1 MAVTLSREHPVR
13 PSLGGGRVAT
23 EFVLPKGADYL
34 SFRFIANDGKLAVSG
49 ADGVDIGAAYE
60 TWDADVRAQRA
71 KPRPDSVA
79 GVHGTVSVFLASATG
94 STVVETT
101 ARRRGL

>member
-1 MAVTLSREHPVR
+1 MAVTLSLEVPVR
-13 PSLGGGRVAT
+13 TTLGGVDVAT
-23 EFVLPKGADYL
+23 EFTLPAGADYL
-34 SFRFIANDGKLAVSG
+34 AFRFIANDGKLAVSG

-71 KPRPDSVA
+71 RPRPEA
-79 GVHGTVSVFLASATG
+79 VHPANETVSVFLASATG

-101 ARRRGL
+101 AMRRGL